1 MKTKDILADFRQRI
15 VGGEFGPGM
24 QLPLRSS
31 LAADYGASLE
41 TLQKVV
47 NTLREEGF
55 LENCGPNGTRVPA
68 YAPHLYRIGVLF
80 PMQRGSQEIW
90 DTFFESFTLSMTEY
104 SRSRQ
109 TPYQFKPYYDIESHR
124 EGSAPYLELLD
135 DIANHRLA
143 GLIALQHMALPP
155 DLMRHC
161 QALPMVF
168 FSGLKFDAPN
178 IITQQHDYFRL
189 LELAGEDL
197 RNTGRANPAILAN
210 TDHRIHLLP
219 EWQAILRRYGF
230 EIPLRQIQGVCLCP
244 NAQEWYEQTLR
255 LLFETDAPPD
265 SLILLNENL
274 LPWVTKFLEERK
286 LKIPVVS
293 HCNFPATQSVN
304 AGVHRIGLD
313 TREVLRLA
321 IREISRWTRHE
332 PISVHTVM
340 PVRESELPRTFDW
353 I

>member
-15 VGGEFGPGM
+15 VSGEFGPGM

-68 YAPHLYRIGVLF
+68 FAPHLYRIGVLF
-80 PMQRGSQEIW
+80 PMRRGSREIW
-90 DTFFESFTLSMTEY
+90 DTFFEAFTLAMTECD
-104 SRSRQ
+104 RSRQ

-124 EGSAPYLELLD
+124 EESAPYLELLD

-143 GLIALQHMALPP
+143 GLIALQHTTLPP
-155 DLMRHC
+155 NLMRDC
-161 QALPMVF
+161 RSLPLVV

-189 LELAGEDL
+189 IELAGEDF
-197 RNTGRANPAILAN
+197 RNEGRVNPAILTN
-210 TDHRIHLLP
+210 TGHRLYYLP

-244 NAQEWYEQTLR
+244 DAQEWYVQTLR

-286 LKIPVVS
+286 LKIPVIS
-293 HCNFPATQSVN
+293 HCNFPATQS
-304 AGVHRIGLD
+304 ASPGVRRIGLD

-340 PVRESELPRTFDW
+340 PVRESEQPRTFDW

>member
-1 MKTKDILADFRQRI
+1 MKAKEILADFRQRI
-15 VGGEFGPGM
+15 VSGEFGAGT

-31 LAADYGASLE
+31 LAAHYGASLE

-47 NTLREEGF
+47 NTLRQEGF
-55 LENCGPNGTRVPA
+55 LENCGPNGTRVPS

-80 PMQRGSQEIW
+80 PMRRGSQEIW
-90 DTFFESFTLSMTEY
+90 DTFFESFTLAMAECT
-104 SRSRQ
+104 RSRQ

-124 EGSAPYLELLD
+124 EESASYQELLD
-135 DIANHRLA
+135 DIAHHRLA
-143 GLIALQHMALPP
+143 GLIALQHTTLPP
-155 DLMRHC
+155 NLIRDCRS
-161 QALPMVF
+161 LPIVF

-197 RNTGRANPAILAN
+197 RNSDRINPAILTN
-210 TDHRIHLLP
+210 TGHRTRYLP

-244 NAQEWYEQTLR
+244 NAQDWYVQTLR
-255 LLFETDAPPD
+255 LLFETDAAPD

-274 LPWVTKFLEERK
+274 LPWVTRFLEEHK

-293 HCNFPATQSVN
+293 HCNFPASQPVN
-304 AGVHRIGLD
+304 TEVNRIGLD

-321 IREISRWTRHE
+321 IREISHWIRHE
-332 PISVHTVM
+332 KVCIHTVA